1 MYENIKLAVAEDDDE
16 LRNLIHNYLA
26 SYNMDIHSCK
36 NGSELL
42 GLIFENSENNF
53 KPDIILTDL
62 RMPGLNGMEFLRIT
76 HGINQIPPIILMTA
90 FATSFTEKDAL
101 NNGAVH
107 VITKPFNLESLLQLI
122 TDILDRKTS

>member
-1 MYENIKLAVAEDDDE
+1 MN
-16 LRNLIHNYLA
+16 
-26 SYNMDIHSCK
+26 IHSCK
-36 NGSELL
+36 NGTELL
-42 GLIFENSENNF
+42 SLIFDNAEDTF

-90 FATSFTEKDAL
+90 FTTSFTEKDAL

-107 VITKPFNLESLLQLI
+107 VLPNPFNLERLLQLI
-122 TDILDRKTS
+122 ADILYRQTS